1 MVNNI
6 KVNNKYGVQGTAI
19 DIHIYIYVY
28 IYIYIC
34 LLDSALTSQFSLYQC
49 AFFRLS
55 LCHL

>member
-34 LLDSALTSQFSLYQC
+34 LLDSALTSQFAL
-49 AFFRLS
+49 
-55 LCHL
+55 